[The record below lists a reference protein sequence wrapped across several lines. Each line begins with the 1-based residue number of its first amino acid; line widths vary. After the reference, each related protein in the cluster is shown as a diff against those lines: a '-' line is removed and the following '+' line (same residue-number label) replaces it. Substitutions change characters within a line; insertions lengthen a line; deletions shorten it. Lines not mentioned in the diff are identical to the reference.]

1 MDYFDILKLNREPF
15 SNSPDPDFF
24 FHSRQH
30 QLCLQ
35 KLELALRL
43 RRGLNVIVG
52 DVGTGKTTLCR
63 ELIRRFSD
71 DTDIETHLILDPDM
85 ASPEEFLGAVAE
97 MFSGSRPEPS
107 ATPWQL
113 KEIVKKSLFRKG
125 VDENRTVVL
134 IIDEGQK
141 IPLAC
146 LELLREFLNYETN
159 EYKLLQIAI
168 FAQTEFQQTLDA
180 RANFADRINILHI
193 LGPMN
198 FRDTRQMIRF
208 RINRSRDTRGTPD
221 LFTVPALYGIYLAT
235 GGYPRRIVHLCHQ
248 CLLAVIIQNRTRA
261 GWALVRSCTRRE
273 QRTGRLG
280 WRLPAGTAILL
291 LAVIGALSLSGAL
304 TSVTPEHQRQ
314 IAASPG
320 RQPGPSTPPSATGND
335 PSAVEPGN
343 AGPTETMTGRPA
355 PVAASGPD
363 PNTELTGPPPV
374 EPAAFDE
381 GPKISKNTTT
391 APSGGSWLAAADIA
405 PPDILG
411 RVTLGNR
418 ETLWRLVEK
427 VYGSHDPRYL
437 QSVHRANPHIQD
449 LDRVEVGDQIIV
461 PAIPARIRPT
471 GQQRIW
477 VRLVEVRTLDS
488 AVDLLR
494 NHPPEAPPIRVVPHW
509 DPRNGLSFSVLLK
522 SIHYDEA
529 SAQIQS
535 DQVARGSGTV
545 PELVSRWAPDTIF
558 YANPYGSPRM

>member
-1 MDYFDILKLNREPF
+1 MDYFNILQLHREPF

-30 QLCLQ
+30 RLCLQ

-63 ELIRRFSD
+63 QLIRRFSD
-71 DTDIETHLILDPDM
+71 DTDIETHLILDPDI
-85 ASPEEFLGAVAE
+85 ASPQEFLSAVAE
-97 MFSGSRPEPS
+97 MLTGSRPEPQ
-107 ATPWQL
+107 ATPWLL
-113 KEIVKKSLFRKG
+113 KETIKKSLFRKG

-141 IPLAC
+141 IPPAC

-180 RANFADRINILHI
+180 HANFADRINILHI
-193 LGPMN
+193 LGPMS

-208 RINRSRDTRGTPD
+208 RIDQSRDTRGSSD
-221 LFTVPALYGIYLAT
+221 LFTLPALYGIYLAT

-248 CLLAVIIQNRTRA
+248 CLLTVIIQNRTRA

-273 QRTGRLG
+273 QRTGLLG
-280 WRLPAGTAILL
+280 WRLPAGAAILL
-291 LAVIGALSLSGAL
+291 LAVIGVLSLSGAL
-304 TSVTPEHQRQ
+304 TSVTPEYEGQ
-314 IAASPG
+314 ITSSSDRHPE
-320 RQPGPSTPPSATGND
+320 PSTPPSAAGNN
-335 PSAVEPGN
+335 PSAVEPGHT
-343 AGPTETMTGRPA
+343 GSTGTMAAQPPPA
-355 PVAASGPD
+355 AASGPE
-363 PNTELTGPPPV
+363 PKTELSVLPPI
-374 EPAAFDE
+374 EPAAVDPD
-381 GPKISKNTTT
+381 PKTSKIT
-391 APSGGSWLAAADIA
+391 ATVSSDDSWLAVADIA

-427 VYGSHDPRYL
+427 VYGSHNPRYL
-437 QSVHRANPHIQD
+437 QSVHRANPHIYD
-449 LDRVEVGDQIIV
+449 LDRVEVGDQIVV

-471 GQQRIW
+471 NQQRFW
-477 VRLVEVRTLDS
+477 VRLAEARTLDS
-488 AVDLLR
+488 AVDMLR

-509 DPRNGLSFSVLLK
+509 DPQNGLSFSILLK

-529 SAQIQS
+529 SAQIQRS
-535 DQVARGSGTV
+535 RVARVNGTI

-558 YANPYGSPRM
+558 YANPYETPRM